1 MPLGRLIDDCDHFV
15 ESFRF
20 RRADGLGRRRR
31 LYSASLTLVVDRL
44 AALAGQKLPFT
55 SDFFLE
61 EVLRISMRRSLQRDS
76 RTLLPTTSGA

>member
-1 MPLGRLIDDCDHFV
+1 MPLGRLIDDGDHFV

-44 AALAGQKLPFT
+44 AALAGHERNFANDC
-55 SDFFLE
+55 SEAACFDCDE
-61 EVLRISMRRSLQRDS
+61 
-76 RTLLPTTSGA
+76 SGHGW

>member
-1 MPLGRLIDDCDHFV
+1 MV
-15 ESFRF
+15 
-20 RRADGLGRRRR
+20 RRANGLRRRRR
-31 LYSASLTLVVDRL
+31 LYGASPALVVDRL